1 MKKELQDKI
10 FEKYPKLYRQKDLD
24 MRQTAMCWGISCG
37 DGWYNIIDNLSQV
50 IQDRSDW
57 LNGEGIHEYRDLPED
72 HVKESIEAVQVKEK
86 YGWLRFYVNY
96 TDSYID
102 GAISLAESLSYKT
115 CETCGNLGEVNESG
129 WRMTRCE
136 SCKGKAS
143 WESDNVQGV

>member
-10 FEKYPKLYRQKDLD
+10 FEKYPRLYRQKDMD

-37 DGWYNIIDNLSQV
+37 DGWYNIIDNLSAT
-50 IQDRSDW
+50 IQNRVDW
-57 LNGEGIHEYRDLPED
+57 LNGEGDHDYRNDLPED
-72 HVKESIEAVQVKEK
+72 HVRLSVEAVQVKEK
-86 YGWLRFYVNY
+86 YGGLRFYTNQS
-96 TDSYID
+96 DSYID
-102 GAISLAESLSYKT
+102 GAISLAENLSYKT

-143 WESDNVQGV
+143 WEKDDV

>member
-37 DGWYNIIDNLSQV
+37 DGWYNIIDNLSAI

-86 YGWLRFYVNY
+86 YGGLRFYVNY

-115 CETCGNLGEVNESG
+115 CETCGNSLLRSPEHLHFIRS
-129 WRMTRCE
+129 
-136 SCKGKAS
+136 SKS
-143 WESDNVQGV
+143 LYYQGCHTCIL